1 MLFTEG
7 SDHGHQRRQTEKD
20 NKEMFVLPLKMLI

>member
-20 NKEMFVLPLKMLI
+20 NKEMFVLSLKMLI